1 MAVLL
6 PYLCRRLALARA
18 RDRPQCLY
26 RRRCCRLDRAS
37 YVLRASHALHRC
49 SPPLHSRRC

>member
-37 YVLRASHALHRC
+37 HALHRC
-49 SPPLHSRRC
+49 SPPLHSRPC